1 MIEGAFALHH
11 IKASLS
17 RVAGMKALLHD
28 IADQLHHCAAL
39 MSDPQTMRNR
49 SDTVAKQI
57 TLTAGRIE
65 QLKVY
70 LQKPA
75 DLSQNS
81 HWFDKSIL
89 GGVDYLVYETVKRH
103 LTPLYRDFKF
113 PCVFHESLHIVS
125 TKSETKVDLN
135 DEVLGES
142 LTERE
147 IKETNC
153 MGAFVLL
160 FYSLYWHVALIAI
173 NRNENPGVYLSGEGE
188 DEDVDFQAELW
199 SRLPSSDHLFE
210 YRRFSEILNNQTKTG
225 AAIEWKLFDDIMIDR
240 GLAETNVPKERVS
253 NAMKIMRHVFQ
264 KTSDPMKRQQ
274 PNGADEEEGEGA
286 EETTSETNSMIYACL
301 GDCIRSRL
309 DWFGHVMSTFEV
321 QDNISKWED
330 MCRSFVVQSDSRDT
344 HEKCKYKYEYCLYEV
359 ITKKPYS
366 PFDVP
371 KDRKKSLRKFAVYD
385 YGSVSLMMDVL
396 KTLIPLARFTHQA
409 TTSGVG
415 DVGQI
420 IALCVNV
427 YNYNTKT
434 LKKKLDTFKPACCSL
449 KTPDSAFHKT
459 KFIDETK
466 SFKPKI
472 HIGGLLHNPPYNLM
486 IDDLAGLYWGC
497 ASNTLSGF
505 NNSYL
510 ACPAFEEE
518 LSNLSEFTKALQHLC
533 VSKEQ
538 MSCSEFVYA
547 YLVRLHRNS
556 IFISNI
562 SKSLLRFLDVYAKIQ
577 ARASMHRDVRPL
589 CCLPVLVNDVA
600 TAEREFGIVDVN
612 TAREAERLR
621 DYDNT
626 RTPVS
631 VNLSD
636 IKTHLK
642 KELNA
647 LESRILRLREKPFN
661 KYPGISWPLNFDGD
675 RRGGGGYEG
684 YGGDEGHGDDR
695 GDNFGSFNAI
705 GKLPV
710 VVRTSRES
718 LNSVA
723 DFSDMLIEG
732 IHRQQ
737 KENYDLANSAL
748 SAFRKSSGEGTF
760 AAQTLSKEEAGFRAE
775 VEATQTRLR
784 QAEATAAQ
792 AEAAAAESRAAS
804 SAAELRAR
812 QAEARLEEMQRRGVP
827 GVGRRVAAA
836 DAIEPAEERGGG

>member
-1 MIEGAFALHH
+1 
-11 IKASLS
+11 
-17 RVAGMKALLHD
+17 LLHD

-89 GGVDYLVYETVKRH
+89 AGVDYLVYETVKRH

-113 PCVFHESLHIVS
+113 PCVFHETLHAAS
-125 TKSETKVDLN
+125 TKIESKVDLK

-142 LTERE
+142 LTKRE

-153 MGAFVLL
+153 MGAFMLL

-188 DEDVDFQAELW
+188 DEDVDFQEELW

-210 YRRFSEILNNQTKTG
+210 YRRFSEILNEK
-225 AAIEWKLFDDIMIDR
+225 AKIEVAIDGKLFDDIMIDG
-240 GLAETNVPKERVS
+240 GLTEKKAPKERVS

-264 KTSDPMKRQQ
+264 KTSDSMKRPQ
-274 PNGADEEEGEGA
+274 PNGEDEEEEEGT
-286 EETTSETNSMIYACL
+286 EETTSTTNSMIYACL

-330 MCRSFVVQSDSRDT
+330 MCRSFVVQSDSSNT

-366 PFDVP
+366 PFDTK
-371 KDRKKSLRKFAVYD
+371 KDIKKSLRKFAVYD

-396 KTLIPLARFTHQA
+396 KTLIPLATFTHQA

-427 YNYNTKT
+427 YKHNTKA
-434 LKKKLDTFKPACCSL
+434 LEKKLDEFKPACCSL

-472 HIGGLLHNPPYNLM
+472 HIGSLLHNPPYNLM

-505 NNSYL
+505 NHSYL

-533 VSKEQ
+533 VSKEL

-577 ARASMHRDVRPL
+577 ARASMHQDVRHL
-589 CCLPVLVNDVA
+589 CCLPVLVNDVG
-600 TAEREFGIVDVN
+600 TAERNFGIVDVN
-612 TAREAERLR
+612 TAREADRLKE
-621 DYDNT
+621 YDNT
-626 RTPVS
+626 RTPIF

-647 LESRILRLREKPFN
+647 LESRILLLREKPFN
-661 KYPGISWPLNFDGD
+661 KYPGISWPLNFSGD
-675 RRGGGGYEG
+675 RRGGGGYEDH
-684 YGGDEGHGDDR
+684 GGDEGHGDDR

-737 KENYDLANSAL
+737 KENYELANSAL
-748 SAFRKSSGEGTF
+748 SAFRNTSGEGTF
-760 AAQTLSKEEAGFRAE
+760 AAQTLSKEEAGLRAVVEDMRTRVQANEADLAQARAAAADAQARAVRAE
-775 VEATQTRLR
+775 R
-784 QAEATAAQ
+784 
-792 AEAAAAESRAAS
+792 AEAAALERIERDRNRNTSQAARAAR
-804 SAAELRAR
+804 SA
-812 QAEARLEEMQRRGVP
+812 EEI
-827 GVGRRVAAA
+827 AAA
-836 DAIEPAEERGGG
+836 GD